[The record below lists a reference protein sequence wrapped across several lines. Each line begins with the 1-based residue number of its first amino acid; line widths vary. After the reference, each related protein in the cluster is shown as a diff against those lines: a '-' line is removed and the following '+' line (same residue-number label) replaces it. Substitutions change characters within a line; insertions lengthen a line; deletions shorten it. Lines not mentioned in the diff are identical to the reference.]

1 MLLYT
6 FISRYY
12 GQIHLNFMLK
22 KALFIAFLAGIAFA
36 GYRSYQLYILQKH
49 QSELKEH
56 FAEIQRVNYGL
67 FNLQLW
73 KDKALDIIEGRI
85 TDFAVDPK
93 IYKEVEGEMEIY
105 LRRVYDEYIE
115 SGKLFDQIFDE
126 AERQGK
132 MNKMFLKLLKDNL
145 APQIKLLNIKSYIP
159 SMADQLT
166 EELKKSEPQ
175 LKGLLEIELK
185 RMLKETSPDVFK
197 DPREGIYQYY
207 GQADLPSTVK
217 HLSTEIQSQEDQILT
232 NLKILYA
239 LLLGLVVIGISLYK
253 ILGFQLVVTT
263 VSLISILFLA
273 LGVSMPMIDIDARLN
288 DFRMTALGVEVGFDE
303 QVLYYQSKSILQV
316 TQTMIQNGGTD
327 LKIVGV
333 LILMFSIVIP
343 FIKLVLSALY
353 LFVKRIRGQKVVEII
368 LFYLGKWSMAD
379 VFVVAMFM
387 AYIGFY
393 GLVTAQLGDIGRNQ
407 TGFAVETLN
416 YSRLAPG
423 ALFFTTYCILSII
436 TGMMIH
442 RWKRKNDTNFDPPI

>member
-1 MLLYT
+1 
-6 FISRYY
+6 
-12 GQIHLNFMLK
+12 MLK
-22 KALFIAFLAGIAFA
+22 HVFFIALLASIAFA
-36 GYRSYQLYILQKH
+36 GYRSNELYTLQLQ
-49 QSELKEH
+49 QSQLKEH

-105 LRRVYDEYIE
+105 LRRVYDEYIA

-126 AERQGK
+126 AERQGT

-145 APQIKLLNIKSYIP
+145 APQIKLLNIKAHIP

-197 DPREGIYQYY
+197 DPRQGIYQYY
-207 GQADLPSTVK
+207 GQVDLPSTVS
-217 HLSTEIQSQEDQILT
+217 HLSSEIQHLEHQIIY
-232 NLKILYA
+232 NLRILYA
-239 LLLGLVVIGISLYK
+239 LLLGLVVISILMYK
-253 ILGFQLVVTT
+253 ILDFQLVVTV

-288 DFRMTALGVEVGFDE
+288 DFRMTALGVEVGFEE

-327 LKIVGV
+327 LKIVGL

-343 FIKLVLSALY
+343 FIKLILSTLY
-353 LFVKRIRGQKVVEII
+353 LFIEKIRAQKIVELI

-436 TGMMIH
+436 TGLMIH
-442 RWKRKNDTNFDPPI
+442 RWKRKRDAKSEPAI